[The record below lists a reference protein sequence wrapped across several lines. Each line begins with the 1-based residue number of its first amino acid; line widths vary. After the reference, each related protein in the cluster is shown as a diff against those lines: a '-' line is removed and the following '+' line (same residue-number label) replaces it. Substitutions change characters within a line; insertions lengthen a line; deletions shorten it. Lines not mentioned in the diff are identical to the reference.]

1 MNMKKFGLVLMCI
14 LVLTGCTSK
23 STKTGSKKI
32 NSYDNKF
39 QITVPA
45 TWTTS
50 KSKGDLNSA
59 ANIEVQD
66 SEKQKY
72 MIAITEAKEDLAMD
86 FEKYQETIFN
96 QNEENY
102 NTKFE
107 DIKDININGKSCKY
121 VDFKTTQETA
131 NIYMRIYAI
140 ETDHY
145 YSQILIWTT
154 YSQKDDVQ
162 KEFDNIISS
171 FKEVK

>member
-1 MNMKKFGLVLMCI
+1 MKKFILVLMCI
-14 LVLTGCTSK
+14 LVLTGCSLK

-39 QITVPA
+39 QVTVPGA
-45 TWTTS
+45 WTTA
-50 KSKGDLNSA
+50 KNKGDLNSA
-59 ANIEVQD
+59 ASIEVQD

-72 MIAITEAKEDLAMD
+72 MIAITEAKADLAMD
-86 FEKYQETIFN
+86 FEKYQETIFS
-96 QNEENY
+96 QNAKNY
-102 NTKFE
+102 DTEFK
-107 DIKDININGKSCKY
+107 DIKDININGKACKY
-121 VDFKTTQETA
+121 VEFKTTQETA
-131 NIYMRIYAI
+131 NIYMRIYAV
-140 ETDHY
+140 ETNNY

>member
-1 MNMKKFGLVLMCI
+1 MKKFILVLMCI
-14 LVLTGCTSK
+14 LVLTGCSLK

-39 QITVPA
+39 QVTVPG
-45 TWTTS
+45 TWTTA
-50 KSKGDLNSA
+50 KNKGDLNSA
-59 ANIEVQD
+59 ASIEVQD

-72 MIAITEAKEDLAMD
+72 MIAITEAKADLAMD
-86 FEKYQETIFN
+86 FQKYQETIFS
-96 QNEENY
+96 QNAKNY
-102 NTKFE
+102 DTEFK
-107 DIKDININGKSCKY
+107 DIKDININGKACKY
-121 VDFKTTQETA
+121 VEFKTTQETA

-140 ETDHY
+140 ETNNY
-145 YSQILIWTT
+145 YSQILIWTI

>member
-1 MNMKKFGLVLMCI
+1 MKKFILVLICI

-39 QITVPA
+39 QVTVPG
-45 TWTTS
+45 TWTTA
-50 KSKGDLNSA
+50 KNKGDLNSA
-59 ANIEVQD
+59 ASIEVQD

-72 MIAITEAKEDLAMD
+72 MIAITEAKADLAMD
-86 FEKYQETIFN
+86 FQKYQETIFS
-96 QNEENY
+96 QNAKNY
-102 NTKFE
+102 DTEFK
-107 DIKDININGKSCKY
+107 DIKDININGKACKY
-121 VDFKTTQETA
+121 VEFKTTQETA
-131 NIYMRIYAI
+131 NIYMRIYAV
-140 ETDHY
+140 ETNNY

-154 YSQKDDVQ
+154 YSQKDNVQ